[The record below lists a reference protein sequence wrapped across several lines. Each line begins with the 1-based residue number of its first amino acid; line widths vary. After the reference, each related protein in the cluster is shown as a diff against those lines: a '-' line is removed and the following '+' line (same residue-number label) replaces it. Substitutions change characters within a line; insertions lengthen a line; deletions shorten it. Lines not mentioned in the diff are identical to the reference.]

1 MISRKNKIPDMNNE
15 MSIKKHTEND
25 MRKLSS
31 AVEQVADIVFI
42 TNIEGNIEYI
52 NPAFERITG
61 YSREE
66 AIGKKPSIMKSGGMS
81 DDYYKKVWSTILSGI
96 SIHAEV
102 KNRRKDGSIFYYNQT
117 ITPLKNEDGIITN
130 FISTGNDITD
140 RRIAEDS
147 LRESEERYDLAIAG
161 INAGIW
167 DWVDVTKDKEWW
179 SPRFY
184 ELLGYK
190 NGEIESSLNIF
201 SGLLHPDDRERTYK
215 LVESHFKDNTPFNIE
230 YRLKTKSGEFKW
242 FLGNGLVKRDKDGKP
257 LRMVGSITDI
267 NDKKKA
273 EELLKESELRFRAIF
288 DQTFQLIGLLK
299 PDGTLI
305 ETNKTALD
313 FGGFTAEDVRG
324 KKFWDTPWW
333 SPSEDSVTNLKNAI
347 KLAASGEFVR
357 YETEIISGDG
367 KVIII
372 DFSIKPIRDE
382 NGDIVLLIPEGRD
395 VTEKRNIEDALR
407 ISEEQMRLFIKHTPA
422 AVAMFDNEVKY
433 LAASSRWY
441 RDYNIEGKEIIGKSH
456 YEIFPEIDN
465 MTEWKEI
472 HRRCLNG
479 ESITNEKDIFPRLDG
494 RIDWIRWDIHPWMT
508 NDGKVGGIIMF
519 TEVITERIE
528 NELRITRE
536 REKAQRYLDIAGNIF
551 VVISKDQK
559 VEMIN
564 QKGCEIT
571 GYPENDI
578 VGRNWFDLVLPE
590 EKRDV
595 VKTVFNNLMQDDLEM
610 NKYHEDVILS
620 RTGETR
626 TIAWNNTI
634 IRDEKGEITS
644 TLSSG
649 IDITE
654 KKLAEERLLKL
665 NEELEER
672 VNLRTLELRD
682 ALDALIRNEQRAM
695 LLKEVASA
703 ANAASTVDEAFQ
715 ISLEKICNYTGWP
728 IGHVYIVSGINGR
741 LFSSAI
747 WHMTD
752 PEKFS
757 VIKNITDISEFDPG
771 IGLPGRILI
780 SKKPEFI
787 EDTYKD
793 ENFIRTKMGVD
804 PCVSKAFGFP
814 VIVNDNVEAVLEFF
828 TDRLDEFDNDFLVIL
843 NQIGTQLGYVIE
855 RKRVE
860 IALRKSETKFRTIFN
875 ENIHFLLGFV
885 STEGILLDV
894 NNAALELAGASA
906 NEVINRPFWDGPWWK
921 ESPADRARLRTGIKT
936 ASEGKS
942 FSFEATHIDSKGE
955 LHYIDFS
962 LTPVKNEKG
971 EVEYLIPSGFDITE
985 RKKVLKERELLIAEM
1000 GKRVKELNCLYK
1012 ISDSIQKNS
1021 NTDDVFEY
1029 CVNILPLSWQYPAET
1044 AVKIQYGEKEYFS
1057 DFFQPSQWRLASSII
1072 VDDNKAGLVE
1082 VFYTTEKPEADEG
1095 PFLTEERNLID
1106 GISHLLSLMIKRKI
1120 IQEDLNRAKIEAES
1134 ANIAKSEFLA
1144 NMSHEIRTPMNA
1156 VMGMNYLLK
1165 KTELNPRQKDYV
1177 YKIDMSSQ
1185 ILMGIINDILDLSKI
1200 ESGKIELE
1208 NTVFSLNDI
1217 IVNLSNMIGFKAQEK
1232 GLELVMSI
1240 DDTIPAELKGDPLRL
1255 GQILLNLA
1263 NNAVK
1268 FTEHGEIVI
1277 EAVTERIIE
1286 NRVIIRFS
1294 ITDTGIG
1301 LHENEIDKL
1310 FHPFIQADTS
1320 TTRKYGGTGLGLA
1333 ICKRLVELMNGTIGI
1348 ISEYGKGSTFY
1359 FTVDLEISVLK
1370 KERNFIDQ
1378 NLRNKRVLVADDNRT
1393 SCRVLASY
1401 LEKLSFKTTS
1411 VYSGEDVLSEIER
1424 VRLKNEE
1431 PYSFVFLDWEMP
1443 GMNGIETA
1451 KRIIESDSRASL
1463 PYLIIVT
1470 GYEQEEIYLMANDLG
1485 LDGFI
1490 VKPVTSSTLVDVITN
1505 TISPRSINNSTAKIT
1520 EAVSSEVSHLHGT
1533 SILVVEDNEIN
1544 REIAREILENEG
1556 FFVDTASNGLEAYN
1570 ILKDGGS
1577 QKYKIVLMDLQMP
1590 VMGGFESAML
1600 IRESISSSE
1609 LPIIAMT
1616 ADVASDIKEKVEKH
1630 KMDGYISKPINT
1642 SELFSTLLKFI
1653 KPVKPDKNKFISVKS
1668 QHVDNIPPIRG
1679 LDRVRGLGI
1688 LGGNIKLYKK
1698 LILNFAESYRHGDED
1713 LKEIFKNGN
1722 LTGVKEFLHTL
1733 KGVSGNLGFIDL
1745 PQMSDS
1751 IINHLS
1757 HGEEE
1762 KTDLLIK
1769 EISISLKNSVED
1781 VLSSSD
1787 LISINTSQNKMTPE
1801 NLVLS
1806 LEKLKSLLDTDHGEA
1821 LNLIETILDS
1831 FTDSDYTNDLD
1842 KISALLN
1849 IFDIEHAGELI
1860 NRIIIKIKKAG
1871 SYA

>member
-1 MISRKNKIPDMNNE
+1 MISENDKVLNVSNE
-15 MSIKKHTEND
+15 VCMKKHTESE

-31 AVEQVADIVFI
+31 AVEQAADIIFI
-42 TNIEGNIEYI
+42 TDTEGNIEYV

-81 DDYYKKVWSTILSGI
+81 GDYYKKVWGTILSGNP
-96 SIHAEV
+96 IHAEV
-102 KNRRKDGSIFYYNQT
+102 RNRRKNGSIFYYNQT
-117 ITPLKNEDGIITN
+117 ITPLKNEDGIVTH

-140 RRIAEDS
+140 RRIAEDA
-147 LRESEERYDLAIAG
+147 LRESEERYNLAIAG

-167 DWVDVTKDKEWW
+167 DWIDITEEREWW

-184 ELLGYK
+184 EMLGYK
-190 NGEIESSLNIF
+190 NGEIESSLKTF
-201 SGLLHPDDRERTYK
+201 SELLHPDDRERTYK
-215 LVESHFKDNTPFNIE
+215 LVNNHFNDNIPFNIE
-230 YRLKTKSGEFKW
+230 YRLKTKSGEYKW
-242 FLGNGLVKRDKDGKP
+242 FHGNGLVKRDKDGKP

-267 NDKKKA
+267 DDKKKA

-305 ETNKTALD
+305 ETNRTALD
-313 FGGFTAEDVRG
+313 FGGFNADDVRG

-333 SPSEDSVTNLKNAI
+333 SLSEDSAANLKNAVE
-347 KLAASGEFVR
+347 LAASGKFVR
-357 YETEIISGDG
+357 YETEIVSGDG
-367 KVIII
+367 RVIII

-382 NGDIVLLIPEGRD
+382 NGEIVLLIPEGRD
-395 VTEKRNIEDALR
+395 VTEKRSIEDALR

-441 RDYNIEGKEIIGKSH
+441 HDYNIEGKEIIGKSH

-465 MTEWKEI
+465 MAEWKEI

-479 ESITNEKDIFPRLDG
+479 ESITNEKDIFPRFDG

-508 NDGKVGGIIMF
+508 NDGRVGGIIMF

-528 NELRITRE
+528 NELRINRE

-551 VVISKDQK
+551 VVINKDQK

-571 GYPENDI
+571 GYSEEDI
-578 VGRNWFDLVLPE
+578 AGRNWFDLVLPE
-590 EKRDV
+590 DRRER
-595 VKTVFNNLMQDDLEM
+595 VKTVFNNLMHDDIEM

-620 RTGETR
+620 KGGELR

-634 IRDEKGEITS
+634 IRDENGEITS

-672 VNLRTLELRD
+672 VNIRTLELRD
-682 ALDALIRNEQRAM
+682 ALDALSQNEQRAM

-715 ISLEKICNYTGWP
+715 ISLEKICKYTGWP
-728 IGHVYIVSGINGR
+728 VGHVYIVSEKKGR

-747 WHMTD
+747 WHMAD

-757 VIKNITDISEFDPG
+757 VIKKITDISDFEPG
-771 IGLPGRILI
+771 IGLPGRIYI
-780 SKKPEFI
+780 SKKPELI
-787 EDTYKD
+787 EDIYKD
-793 ENFIRTKMGVD
+793 ENFIRTRMGVD
-804 PCVSKAFGFP
+804 PGVSKAFGFP
-814 VIVNDNVEAVLEFF
+814 VIVNENVEAVLEFF
-828 TDRLDEFDNDFLVIL
+828 TDSIDEFDNDLLVIL

-885 STEGILLDV
+885 STDGILLDV
-894 NNAALELAGASA
+894 NNAALKFAGVSA
-906 NEVINRPFWDGPWWK
+906 EDVINRPFWEGPWWND
-921 ESPADRARLRTGIKT
+921 SPIDRARLRTGIKT

-942 FSFEATHIDSKGE
+942 FSFEATHVDNKGE

-962 LTPVKNEKG
+962 LTPVKNETG

-1000 GKRVKELNCLYK
+1000 GKRVKELNCLYR
-1012 ISDSIQKNS
+1012 ISDSIQRNQ
-1021 NTDDVFEY
+1021 NIDDVFDY
-1029 CVNILPLSWQYPAET
+1029 AVNILPLSWQYPGET

-1057 DFFQPSQWRLASSII
+1057 DFFQPSQWRLASSIM
-1072 VDDNKAGLVE
+1072 VDGDDVGLVE
-1082 VFYTTEKPEADEG
+1082 VFYATEKPSEDEG
-1095 PFLTEERNLID
+1095 PFLLEERNLID
-1106 GISHLLSLMIKRKI
+1106 GISHLFSLMIKRKV
-1120 IQEDLNRAKIEAES
+1120 IQDDLNQAKIQAES
-1134 ANIAKSEFLA
+1134 ANTAKSAFLA

-1156 VMGMNYLLK
+1156 IMGMNYLLK
-1165 KTELNPRQKDYV
+1165 KTDLNTRQKDYV

-1185 ILMGIINDILDLSKI
+1185 ILLGIINDILDLSKI
-1200 ESGKIELE
+1200 EAGKIELE
-1208 NTVFSLNDI
+1208 HTTFSLNDI

-1232 GLELVMSI
+1232 GLELIISI
-1240 DDTIPAELKGDPLRL
+1240 DDTIPVEFKGDPLRL

-1268 FTEHGEIVI
+1268 FTEEGEIVI

-1286 NRVIIRFS
+1286 DRAIIRFS

-1301 LHENEIDKL
+1301 LHENETDKL

-1348 ISEYGKGSTFY
+1348 KSEYGKGSTFY
-1359 FTVDLEISVLK
+1359 FTVELEISILK
-1370 KERNFIDQ
+1370 RERNIFDQ
-1378 NLRNKRVLVADDNRT
+1378 NFSNKRVLVADDNRT
-1393 SCRVLASY
+1393 SCRVLSSY
-1401 LEKLSFKTTS
+1401 LEKLSFRTTS
-1411 VYSGEDVLSEIER
+1411 VYSGEEVLNEIER
-1424 VRLKNEE
+1424 VRLENEE
-1431 PYSFVFLDWEMP
+1431 PYTFIFLDWEMP
-1443 GMNGIETA
+1443 GINGIETA
-1451 KRIIESDSRASL
+1451 KRIIESVSKDIL
-1463 PYLIIVT
+1463 PRIIMVT

-1490 VKPVTSSTLVDVITN
+1490 VKPVTSSTLLDVITD
-1505 TISPRSINNSTAKIT
+1505 TLSSHTTNNDTVKRT
-1520 EAVSSEVSHLHGT
+1520 EASSFEISHLRGT
-1533 SILVVEDNEIN
+1533 SILVVEDNGIN
-1544 REIAREILENEG
+1544 REVAREILENEG
-1556 FFVDTASNGLEAYN
+1556 FLVDTASNGLEAYN

-1577 QKYKIVLMDLQMP
+1577 QKYNLVLMDLQMP

-1616 ADVASDIKEKVEKH
+1616 ADVASDIKEKVENH

-1642 SELFSTLLKFI
+1642 VELFRSLLKFI
-1653 KPVKPDKNKFISVKS
+1653 KPVKPDKNISVKP
-1668 QHVDNIPPIRG
+1668 QLIEKIPLIRG
-1679 LDRVRGLGI
+1679 LDTVRGLSI
-1688 LGGNIKLYKK
+1688 LGGNIKLYLR
-1698 LILNFAESYRHGDED
+1698 LILNFAESYRHGDQD
-1713 LKEIFKNGN
+1713 LKKIFKDGDM
-1722 LTGVKEFLHTL
+1722 TGVKEFLHTL
-1733 KGVSGNLGFIDL
+1733 KGVSGNLGFIDVSL
-1745 PQMSDS
+1745 MSDR
-1751 IINHLS
+1751 IINHLN
-1757 HGEEE
+1757 HGEED
-1762 KTDLLIK
+1762 KTTALIE
-1769 EISISLKNSVED
+1769 EISVSLKNSIED
-1781 VLSSSD
+1781 ILSSPA
-1787 LISINTSQNKMTPE
+1787 LISINTSEIKLTPE
-1801 NLVLS
+1801 NLILS

-1821 LNLIETILDS
+1821 LYLIEAMLDS
-1831 FTDSDYTNDLD
+1831 FTDSDYINDLK

-1849 IFDIEHAGELI
+1849 IFDIDRAAELI
-1860 NRIIIKIKKAG
+1860 NRIIRKIE
-1871 SYA
+1871 